1 MKFLRSH
8 KYIISAIL
16 LIGCFLLVNSVSAAG
31 PVARATAS
39 VIGHIVSMLIWIGG
53 GILVVLIQLLIWVSS
68 YNEFVTSEA
77 VTQGW
82 RIIRDVCNM
91 FFILILLIIA
101 FATVLNIEGYSWKKL
116 LPKML
121 LMAVL
126 INFSKLICGV
136 AIDMAQVVML
146 TFVNGFRDI
155 GGGNLSDMLGVN
167 QLLNISK
174 EGATDVEMLSVVGT
188 YILGLGYVIV
198 SIGVIVI
205 ILFVLVMRMVMLW
218 ILVTLSP
225 LAFLL
230 WSLPGTST
238 YGNKW
243 RSQFT
248 ENVVSGPILAFFI
261 WLSFASVTVDV
272 KNISSSVTF
281 TGSDN
286 EKAHQGKLAAAGL
299 STAGTPEG
307 MLKFVISIGMLMGGV
322 IITKDLGG
330 AAAKAVGKGMAVNNW
345 AKKKAG
351 NAAKAVATNT
361 GRFAAQTSMRG
372 AGNLTTFA
380 GNKWSEKSG
389 GKYGDSLQK
398 SGAFVKSWGADIR
411 KTRKENKEKS
421 RKKTLEK
428 LGMKGETM
436 DIGKEALDTKLG
448 RSIKGTLTMG
458 AGALLM
464 SNPVTAPYGAAI
476 MGVGAGHMG
485 GSLSSKWIGKEVK
498 EYATKKQ
505 QNQNINSA
513 SKALDAIK
521 DRKIKEVDDKLE
533 GERPGYK
540 KERDD
545 MDEEIKR
552 REKYAESKINAIE
565 DELLVNIRNAKNSNA
580 PQSEIDAMVDKAA
593 IEKANI
599 KLGVDIG
606 IKGLQEQ
613 FNEKYG
619 TDKLKIEADIEAK
632 YHPRIEEIKKFKEES
647 ELAQK
652 SVGTIN
658 KYGQKQDNLLAM
670 AENKRKKQI
679 KDIEEK
685 FADGPAV
692 LRERKIKEIND
703 KSSLLKSSIKKRYDE
718 HRENER
724 SRTPQTKLENRVPK
738 ALYATGEQI
747 SKFKPNELTIN
758 AMKLGSKEFIAARD
772 SIAALQK
779 TDKIRSFEGSYWST
793 PTGINS
799 QQEKFL
805 ALLAD
810 NTRESK
816 EAMQNIAKG
825 LNELKVKGSV
835 ADEKSQDW
843 LASIMRGIAHITTKK
858 PETKNSYTTII
869 EILDTMHTDKKVE
882 DFKPKTK

>member
-1 MKFLRSH
+1 MNFLRSH
-8 KYIISAIL
+8 KYKIIAIL

-281 TGSDN
+281 TGSDS

-351 NAAKAVATNT
+351 NATKAVATNT

-372 AGNLTTFA
+372 AGNLATFA

-448 RSIKGTLTMG
+448 RSIKGSLTMG

-464 SNPVTAPYGAAI
+464 SNPVTAPYGAAL

-485 GSLSSKWIGKEVK
+485 GSLSSKWVGKKVK
-498 EYATKKQ
+498 DYATKKQ

-533 GERPGYK
+533 VERPGYK

-545 MDEEIKR
+545 MEEETKR
-552 REKYAESKINAIE
+552 REKYAESKINAID
-565 DELLVNIRNAKNSNA
+565 DELGVDIRNAKNSNA

-632 YHPRIEEIKKFKEES
+632 YQPNIDELKKFKEQNEAALQRDKNIIKNNKERKNDLAEADKQRES
-647 ELAQK
+647 KVEK
-652 SVGTIN
+652 
-658 KYGQKQDNLLAM
+658 
-670 AENKRKKQI
+670 
-679 KDIEEK
+679 IEENLESYPK
-685 FADGPAV
+685 Q
-692 LRERKIKEIND
+692 LKD
-703 KSSLLKSSIKKRYDE
+703 K
-718 HRENER
+718 
-724 SRTPQTKLENRVPK
+724 KLEEANNEYLQEKNKINQFYDDLNSEQKAKVPDTKITNKIPK
-738 ALYATGEQI
+738 ALNATGEQI
-747 SKFKPNELTIN
+747 SKYNPNQLTID
-758 AMKLGSKEFIAARD
+758 AMKLGSKEYKEARETV
-772 SIAALQK
+772 AALAK
-779 TDKIRSFEGSYWST
+779 TTNIKEFRNHYWST

-799 QQEKFL
+799 AQEKSL
-805 ALLAD
+805 TLLGENSKDSKAAL
-810 NTRESK
+810 
-816 EAMQNIAKG
+816 QNIVKC
-825 LNELKVKGSV
+825 LTDLKGSLKE
-835 ADEKSQDW
+835 DDKSW
-843 LASIMRGIAHITTKK
+843 IESIMRGVAIITEKK
-858 PETKNSYTTII
+858 PETKAAYTPII
-869 EILDTMHTDKKVE
+869 EVLDTLYPDSDIKVE
-882 DFKPKTK
+882 SFKPKK